1 MKELAVRLRAAM
13 LTGRRRPGVRGT
25 GAPVKR
31 RSDGYEFAELR
42 GYVAGDDPRRIDWA
56 ATARAGAMQTRVV
69 FEDHA
74 LTLAAAIDAS
84 SSMFVG
90 RTRSNY
96 DLAEEAAADWY
107 EAAIDDDRCARVEA
121 GRLVFVP
128 GLRGRAAAH
137 LCAERREARGAS
149 FTSTLDTTL
158 AVLPRDAHLLI
169 VSDFLQF
176 AALEPRLRACAARFE
191 STALLVRDPWHA
203 GLPLGG
209 FVRFRD
215 AATGAT
221 SRAYIGK
228 SARARYV
235 AGVEAREASVLHG
248 LHRCG
253 FRVGTID
260 EASAAD
266 ALFAA
271 FGLAA

>member
-1 MKELAVRLRAAM
+1 MSELAVRLRTAM

-74 LTLAAAIDAS
+74 LTLAAVLDAS
-84 SSMFVG
+84 PSMFVG
-90 RTRSNY
+90 RKRSNY
-96 DLAEEAAADWY
+96 ELAAAVGEAWFG
-107 EAAIDDDRCARVEA
+107 AAIDDDRCARVED
-121 GRLVFVP
+121 GSLVFVP
-128 GLRGRAAAH
+128 GLRGRAAAR

-149 FTSTLDTTL
+149 FANALDTAL
-158 AVLPRDAHLLI
+158 AVLPRDAHLLL
-169 VSDFLQF
+169 VSDFLEM

-191 STALLVRDPWHA
+191 STALLARDPWHD
-203 GLPLGG
+203 GLPLSG

-215 AATGAT
+215 AANGTT
-221 SRAYIGK
+221 VRAYVGK
-228 SARARYV
+228 AERARYV
-235 AGVEAREASVLHG
+235 EAVAAREDRILHALHG
-248 LHRCG
+248 CG
-253 FRVGTID
+253 MRVGTLD
-260 EASAAD
+260 EHNAND
-266 ALFAA
+266 ALLVA

>member
-1 MKELAVRLRAAM
+1 
-13 LTGRRRPGVRGT
+13 
-25 GAPVKR
+25 
-31 RSDGYEFAELR
+31 
-42 GYVAGDDPRRIDWA
+42 
-56 ATARAGAMQTRVV
+56 
-69 FEDHA
+69 
-74 LTLAAAIDAS
+74 
-84 SSMFVG
+84 
-90 RTRSNY
+90 
-96 DLAEEAAADWY
+96 
-107 EAAIDDDRCARVEA
+107 
-121 GRLVFVP
+121 LVFVP
-128 GLRGRAAAH
+128 GWRGRAAAH